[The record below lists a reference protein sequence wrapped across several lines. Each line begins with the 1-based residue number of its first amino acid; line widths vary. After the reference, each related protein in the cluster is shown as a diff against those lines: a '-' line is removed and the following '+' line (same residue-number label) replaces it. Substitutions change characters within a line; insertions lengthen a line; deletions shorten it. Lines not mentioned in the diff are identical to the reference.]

1 MPQIEKEARM
11 ELSSGKI
18 RLVLNENTGDVTV
31 YAGNVLWE
39 TRSSRR
45 PCFCADEGTFSFRDA
60 DRIRHERFSN
70 GAGEGIR
77 TIYEGFRISDPSDD
91 SKSHVCPYS
100 FEAIYFIEN
109 VTENLYCEWIPIR
122 EEGLKIRKVFFPSP
136 FEFSSSEQKNA
147 CISGEEENGGKTP
160 SGTEITERKSSAG
173 QDDSVFPS
181 WYTVLPIRQ
190 GLIVPNGWKTELS
203 EIPFGGQYLTA
214 GAYMP
219 WFGQV
224 KEGAGY
230 IAVST
235 TPWDGGYRA
244 EHPAGAPYSEVS
256 QWLIPSMGTMQY
268 PRILR
273 YTFLD
278 RCDYNDLCKIYR
290 EYVREQGNLR
300 TLKEKAIS
308 NPSVNE
314 LIQCS
319 FVHTGIKTM
328 VRPDSDFYDPE
339 APDKNNHLTTFAA
352 RAEQIRKLHAAGA
365 GKIYL
370 HLDGWAQPGY
380 DNRHPDYYPV
390 CGEAGGPA
398 GMRDLIN
405 SLHESGDLFGVHDQ
419 YRDYY
424 KSAPSYSDEWACMQ
438 EDGSV
443 YSHKRW
449 AGGPQSYLCSEQAPF
464 YVRRNFGHL
473 FADGIHPDCAYLD
486 VFTCNDADECFNPE
500 HPVSRRECLANRN
513 RCFAYLLA
521 HGILTSSEEVSDYA
535 VPNLIFCHYAP
546 YSFMMDKPGAPREGI
561 PVPLFN
567 LVYHDCIIEPWMM
580 EKNEDGEDY
589 MLYALL
595 NGGAPYL
602 LRDAAYPG
610 IDGAFEGAGMSDG
623 ERAARCRVV
632 SAFYVHV
639 AKQEMVRHE
648 FPGGDLRVQRSV
660 FADGSAVTADFR
672 TNTYHF
678 ERKG

>member
-1 MPQIEKEARM
+1 MEREVRM
-11 ELSSGKI
+11 ELSTGKI
-18 RLVLNENTGDVTV
+18 RLVLNEDTDDVTIQ
-31 YAGNVLWE
+31 AGDALWK
-39 TRSSRR
+39 TKSDRR
-45 PCFCADEGTFSFRDA
+45 PCFFADEGTFLFRDA
-60 DRIRHERFSN
+60 DKVCHERFTN

-77 TIYEGFRISDPSDD
+77 TLYEGFRISGPSGEGR
-91 SKSHVCPYS
+91 SRVCPYS
-100 FEAIYFIEN
+100 FETIYFVEK
-109 VTENLYCEWIPIR
+109 TTGNLYCEWIPIR
-122 EEGLKIRKVFFPSP
+122 EEGLKVRKVFFPSP
-136 FEFSSSEQKNA
+136 FEFSSPEKKTSGVSGSEER
-147 CISGEEENGGKTP
+147 SGKAP
-160 SGTEITERKSSAG
+160 SGTEDAGRKSSECPEFS
-173 QDDSVFPS
+173 DFPS

-190 GLIVPNGWKTELS
+190 GLLIPNGWQTELKD
-203 EIPFGGQYLTA
+203 IPFGGQYLTA
-214 GAYMP
+214 GSYMP
-219 WFGQV
+219 WFGQI

-244 EHPAGAPYSEVS
+244 EHPAGAFFTEVS
-256 QWLIPSMGTMQY
+256 QWLIPSMGTMRY

-273 YTFLD
+273 YSFLN

-300 TLKEKAIS
+300 TLQEKAVQ
-308 NPSVNE
+308 NPGVDE

-328 VRPDSDFYDPE
+328 VQPDSEFYDPK

-390 CGEAGGPA
+390 CEEAGGPS
-398 GMRDLIN
+398 GMRDLVN

-443 YSHKRW
+443 YSHRRW

-464 YVRRNFGHL
+464 YVRRNFGAL
-473 FADGIHPDCAYLD
+473 MEEGIRPDCAYLD
-486 VFTCNDADECFNPE
+486 VFTCNEADECFNPE
-500 HPVSRRECLANRN
+500 HPVSRRECLANRS

-521 HGILTSSEEVSDYA
+521 HDILTSSEEVSDYA

-546 YSFMMDKPGAPREGI
+546 YEFMMDAPGAAREGI

-567 LVYHDCIIEPWMM
+567 LVYHDCVIEPWMM
-580 EKNEDGEDY
+580 EKNEGGEDY

-610 IDGAFEGAGMSDG
+610 IDGAFEGAEMCDE

-632 SAFYVHV
+632 SDFYMHV
-639 AKQEMVRHE
+639 AKKELIRHE

-660 FADGSAVTADFR
+660 FADGTAVTVDFR